1 MKHALTFAVATALL
15 AGSATA
21 ARAQDDKPVSFSG
34 NVTFVTDYRFRGIT
48 LSDKDVA
55 IQGGI
60 DLSTQPGFFVG
71 IWGSSIAEFNGA
83 TTEIDLTAGWTG
95 TFEFLTPTIGI
106 IGYLYP
112 GGTNTDYYELFG
124 SLGFEA
130 GPVALEVGLNVAP
143 NQSNLSRSNRYLYFG
158 ASAGIPDTPI
168 TLKGQLGFERGGLV
182 PDETGTRTT
191 KTDWLIGAD
200 ISFEPLTIGF
210 AYTDTNLRRS
220 FPGGGGRANDFGRG
234 AFVVSLSAGF

>member
-1 MKHALTFAVATALL
+1 MKQAVSITLAAALL
-15 AGSATA
+15 AGITTA
-21 ARAQDDKPVSFSG
+21 AHAQDDKPVTISG
-34 NVTFVTDYRFRGIT
+34 DVTFVTDYRFRGIT

-55 IQGGI
+55 IQGSI
-60 DLSTQPGFFVG
+60 NLETQPGFFVG

-83 TTEIDLTAGWTG
+83 TTEIDLMAGWSG
-95 TFEFLTPTIGI
+95 TFDFLTPTIGI

-112 GGTNTDYYELFG
+112 GGSGTDYYELFG
-124 SLGFEA
+124 SLGFVA
-130 GPVALEVGLNVAP
+130 GPVGLEVGLNIAP
-143 NQSNLSRSNRYLYFG
+143 GQSNLSRSNRYLYVG

-182 PDETGTRTT
+182 PDETGRRTT

-200 ISFEPLTIGF
+200 ITFEPLTIGV
-210 AYTDTNLRRS
+210 AYTDTNLSRR
-220 FPGGGGRANDFGRG
+220 FAGGGRANDFGRG

>member
-1 MKHALTFAVATALL
+1 MKQIVNTAIALALVA
-15 AGSATA
+15 GGATA
-21 ARAQDDKPVSFSG
+21 AHAEDDKPVSISG

-48 LSDKDVA
+48 LSDKDAA

-71 IWGSSIAEFNGA
+71 IWGSSIADFNGA
-83 TTEIDLTAGWTG
+83 TTEIDLTAGWSG
-95 TFEFLTPTIGI
+95 TFDFLTPTIGI
-106 IGYLYP
+106 IGYIYP
-112 GGTNTDYYELFG
+112 GGSGTDYYELFG

-130 GPVALEVGLNVAP
+130 GPVGLEVGLNVAP
-143 NQSNLSRSNRYLYFG
+143 NQSNLSRSNRYLYVG

-182 PDETGTRTT
+182 PDETGRRTT

-200 ISFEPLTIGF
+200 ITFEPLTIGV
-210 AYTDTNLRRS
+210 AYTDTNLTRR
-220 FPGGGGRANDFGRG
+220 FPGGGRANDYGRG